1 METIR
6 GKKRIIL
13 EFESEADAEK
23 VQQAIDAQKY
33 LDIIGKSKAT
43 DKEVQQLADE
53 IKQTWWDQNKH
64 RFIK

>member
-23 VQQAIDAQKY
+23 VQQAIDAQKNF
-33 LDIIGKSKAT
+33 DIIGKSKAT